1 MTFRAGGVAISPV
14 EERGDLEDTRLRE
27 EDPLTKN
34 GTNSSP
40 KALATRKVNTGS
52 RTPGVITRRHGTR
65 IGTIDP
71 RRSQID
77 TETSPRRS
85 IRKTEEEIQI
95 RNMII
100 ETQKRVIIPRSI
112 MRRGESREELVI
124 RKIIMLL
131 AREKTREVDTEKDQ
145 ETDRQKEDRGRE
157 AQARIQEDREIEDI
171 AL

>member
-34 GTNSSP
+34 GTNSNP

-71 RRSQID
+71 KRSRIDIETNLRRNS
-77 TETSPRRS
+77 RR
-85 IRKTEEEIQI
+85 IEEEFQI

-100 ETQKRVIIPRSI
+100 KTQKRVIIPRSI
-112 MRRGESREELVI
+112 MRRGESREELEI
-124 RKIIMLL
+124 KKITMLL
-131 AREKTREVDTEKDQ
+131 AREKTREVDTEKDP

-157 AQARIQEDREIEDI
+157 A
-171 AL
+171 